1 MLSSTEITILVSVI
15 SVCVA
20 FYFGLRSQKRT
31 EKADLKKDA
40 TEMTTVIVKLEYIGN
55 GINEIKSDMKGIKG
69 DITDLQGRM
78 IRVEQSV
85 KSAHH
90 RLDTLEG
97 KYNEDK
103 D

>member
-1 MLSSTEITILVSVI
+1 MNAQLTILISALSVSV
-15 SVCVA
+15 A
-20 FYFGLRSQKRT
+20 LYFGLKGSKRT
-31 EKADLKKDA
+31 ERQDA
-40 TEMTTVIVKLEYIGN
+40 RNEAAEMTTVIVKLEYIGN
-55 GINEIKSDMKGIKG
+55 GINEIKTDMRGIKG

-90 RLDTLEG
+90 RLDSMEG
-97 KYNEDK
+97 KVYDDDGK